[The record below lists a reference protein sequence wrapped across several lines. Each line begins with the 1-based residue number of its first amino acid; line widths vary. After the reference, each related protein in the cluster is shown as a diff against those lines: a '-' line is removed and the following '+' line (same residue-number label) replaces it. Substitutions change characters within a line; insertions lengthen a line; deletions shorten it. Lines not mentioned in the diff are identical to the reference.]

1 MDQNFTREFIS
12 LQNFSVLQNL
22 IKPGQLQYQRNSKE
36 TLMKLLRAVLSMS
49 NIEKC
54 EYGSELSME

>member
-12 LQNFSVLQNL
+12 LQNFYVLQNL

-36 TLMKLLRAVLSMS
+36 NLMKLPRATLSMS

-54 EYGSELSME
+54 EYGSELSVE